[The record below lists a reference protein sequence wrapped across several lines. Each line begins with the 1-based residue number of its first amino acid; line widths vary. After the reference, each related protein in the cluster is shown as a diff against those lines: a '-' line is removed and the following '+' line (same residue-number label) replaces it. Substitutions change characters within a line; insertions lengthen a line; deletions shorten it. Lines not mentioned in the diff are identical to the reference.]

1 MYLLLR
7 FLIPIGTYVLICVCV
22 CVYTFYSPSS
32 FFQARHSGNSS
43 FLIDVL
49 SLFGMFSWIIIR
61 NKVYFSFRAVCVVLV
76 YISFLHDYFLLTVLE
91 FLSSL
96 ICVIISF
103 IYRIGK
109 KQIILD

>member
-7 FLIPIGTYVLICVCV
+7 FLIPIGTCV

-43 FLIDVL
+43 FIIL

-109 KQIILD
+109 KKFILD